1 MTVSVLGR
9 RLPAVATYVAG
20 LGLSLFL
27 LLLTVGVALWQTERS
42 VELNQ
47 AVRESIETRSQL
59 RLLLRNLQDAET
71 GQRGYLLTGNED
83 YLQPY
88 LTSRDEAP
96 RAVEALEQ
104 AAGDQAARVAE
115 AQRLRALAAGK
126 LDEIAQTISLYRNGR
141 QNEAMLIVQSDR
153 GKQLMDELRGIIAAA
168 EAREQADIVEQM
180 AAVDRSARQ
189 LRFIVIF
196 AGVLLLGIGF
206 LLVTAVR
213 NAMRELRASRDEAQA
228 AHERLL
234 QEMGGREQAESK
246 VRQMQKMDAIGQL
259 TGGVAHD
266 FNNMLAVIIS
276 ALQLAQRR
284 LARGDT
290 DIARFTDAAM
300 DAARRAATLTSR
312 LLAFARRQP
321 LQPVVLDANR
331 VVGGM
336 SELLRR
342 TLGEQIEFETVLAG
356 GVWRV
361 NADVSELENALVNVC
376 VNARDAMSGGGKL
389 TIETG
394 NAFLDE
400 AYARANIDVA
410 AGQYVM
416 IAVTD
421 TGSGMP
427 PEVRAKVFEPFYTTK
442 EVGKGTGLGLS
453 HVHGFLKQS
462 GGHVAIYS
470 EVGHG
475 TTVKLYLPRTQLA
488 EAEAPASIVSE
499 ELPIGDAG
507 TLILV
512 VEDEERVRTLSVA
525 SLRELGYTVL
535 HADSGP
541 QALQVLEKNPS
552 VALVF
557 TDIVMPGMSGRK
569 LADEAKSRWP
579 ALKVLYTTG
588 YTQNAIVHNGVVDA
602 DARLLLKPY
611 SLSDLARKVRAVL
624 DEPS

>member
-1 MTVSVLGR
+1 
-9 RLPAVATYVAG
+9 
-20 LGLSLFL
+20 
-27 LLLTVGVALWQTERS
+27 
-42 VELNQ
+42 
-47 AVRESIETRSQL
+47 
-59 RLLLRNLQDAET
+59 
-71 GQRGYLLTGNED
+71 
-83 YLQPY
+83 
-88 LTSRDEAP
+88 
-96 RAVEALEQ
+96 
-104 AAGDQAARVAE
+104 
-115 AQRLRALAAGK
+115 
-126 LDEIAQTISLYRNGR
+126 
-141 QNEAMLIVQSDR
+141 
-153 GKQLMDELRGIIAAA
+153 
-168 EAREQADIVEQM
+168 
-180 AAVDRSARQ
+180 
-189 LRFIVIF
+189 
-196 AGVLLLGIGF
+196 
-206 LLVTAVR
+206 
-213 NAMRELRASRDEAQA
+213 
-228 AHERLL
+228 
-234 QEMGGREQAESK
+234 MGGREQAESK

-535 HADSGP
+535 HADSGA

-552 VALVF
+552 VALMF

-579 ALKVLYTTG
+579 TLKVLYTTG

-611 SLSDLARKVRAVL
+611 SLSDLARKIRAVL

>member
-9 RLPAVATYVAG
+9 RLPAAATYMAS
-20 LGLSLFL
+20 LGAALLL
-27 LLLTVGVALWQTERS
+27 LLLTIGAALWQAERS
-42 VELNQ
+42 VELNH
-47 AVRESIETRSQL
+47 AVRDSLETRSQL
-59 RLLLRNLQDAET
+59 RLLLRSLQDAET
-71 GQRGYLLTGNED
+71 SQRGYLLTGDET
-83 YLQPY
+83 YLRPY
-88 LTSRDEAP
+88 LASRDEAP
-96 RAVEALEQ
+96 RSVDALAR
-104 AAGDQAARVAE
+104 AAGDDARRLAE
-115 AQRLRALAAGK
+115 ALRLRELSAGK
-126 LDEIAQTISLYRNGR
+126 FDEIAQTISLYRNGR

-153 GKQLMDELRGIIAAA
+153 GKELMDELRGVIAAA

-189 LRFIVIF
+189 LRVIVIF
-196 AGVLLLGIGF
+196 AGLVLVAIGA
-206 LLVTAVR
+206 LLVIIVR
-213 NAMRELRASRDEAQA
+213 NAMRELRTSRDEALS

-234 QEMGGREQAESK
+234 QEMGGREQAEAK

-284 LARGDT
+284 LARGET
-290 DIARFTDAAM
+290 DISRFTDAAM

-312 LLAFARRQP
+312 LLAFARRTP
-321 LQPVVLDANR
+321 LSPSVLDVNR

-361 NADVSELENALVNVC
+361 AADVSELENAIINVC

-389 TIETG
+389 TIETA

-400 AYARANIDVA
+400 AYASANIDVA
-410 AGQYVM
+410 PGQYVM

-421 TGSGMP
+421 TGAGMP
-427 PEVRAKVFEPFYTTK
+427 PEVKAKVFEPFYTTK

-462 GGHVAIYS
+462 GGHVSIYS

-475 TTVKLYLPRTQLA
+475 TTVKLYLPRTSLV
-488 EAEAPASIVSE
+488 EAEAPRPALME
-499 ELPIGDAG
+499 DLPAGDPA

-535 HADSGP
+535 HADSGA
-541 QALQVLEKNPS
+541 QALDILEKNPGA
-552 VALVF
+552 ALMF

-569 LADEAKSRWP
+569 LADEAKRRWP
-579 ALKVLYTTG
+579 TLKVLYTTG

-611 SLSDLARKVRAVL
+611 SLSDLARKIRAVL